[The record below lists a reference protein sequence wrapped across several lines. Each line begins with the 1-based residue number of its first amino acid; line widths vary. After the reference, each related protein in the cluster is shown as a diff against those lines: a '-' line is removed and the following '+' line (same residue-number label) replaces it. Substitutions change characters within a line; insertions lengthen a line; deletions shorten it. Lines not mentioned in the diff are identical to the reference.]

1 MISADTV
8 GALIAALKDKTPDD
22 HALWW
27 NDLSDI
33 DRDAVIDL
41 APEELGILDG
51 IPGWAL
57 DRALR
62 ASLPAHLE
70 RLNAQRG
77 EAGEAR
83 RQEIADK
90 IASIEELQQV
100 LTEPER
106 QLLAVSTEGTRAKA
120 AVAVGDVDTAV
131 HIGVYTPGMGST
143 VHGCIARYDDE
154 MDRLRSRAIALGRE
168 PAEVASV
175 TWLGYDAPLGVVDV
189 AQRDAAIAGSAL
201 LQRFTDGIRS
211 PREDRFHLVAL
222 GHSYGSTTT
231 ALSLIKR
238 EHRID
243 DAVFFGS
250 PGLATNDL
258 AELGLPPGHVYLLE
272 AKGDPVADLGYFG
285 NDPNWL
291 QQIVILSTGPSHVG
305 IEVSGHANYLQEGST
320 SQHNIAAVVAGLPDL
335 VVGGMV
341 PGFGD
346 RVRQVI
352 EFFDRD

>member
-1 MISADTV
+1 MSTPPSTSAYT
-8 GALIAALKDKTPDD
+8 
-22 HALWW
+22 
-27 NDLSDI
+27 
-33 DRDAVIDL
+33 
-41 APEELGILDG
+41 
-51 IPGWAL
+51 
-57 DRALR
+57 
-62 ASLPAHLE
+62 
-70 RLNAQRG
+70 
-77 EAGEAR
+77 R
-83 RQEIADK
+83 R
-90 IASIEELQQV
+90 
-100 LTEPER
+100 
-106 QLLAVSTEGTRAKA
+106 
-120 AVAVGDVDTAV
+120 
-131 HIGVYTPGMGST
+131 GMGST

-175 TWLGYDAPLGVVDV
+175 TWLGYDAPLGWWTWRSATRPSPDRRCCS
-189 AQRDAAIAGSAL
+189 ASPTASGARGRIGSTSSHWA
-201 LQRFTDGIRS
+201 T
-211 PREDRFHLVAL
+211 
-222 GHSYGSTTT
+222 YGSTTT

-320 SQHNIAAVVAGLPDL
+320 SQHNIAAVVAGLPDPWS
-335 VVGGMV
+335 GDGAGIRR
-341 PGFGD
+341 PRAPGD
-346 RVRQVI
+346 RVLRPGPTRTYSGLMVASKAATVA
-352 EFFDRD
+352 EYH